1 MARHDG
7 MERDLGKRLHAERPE
22 ASSDLVSSI
31 ARRFE
36 SRTERSQRGLRLGFA
51 GALTAVALGA
61 LAAVGGVSYAATQAS
76 HAFSSVKQVV
86 VAKPTVATKQA
97 VGSKH
102 PTSAGKTYGITPL
115 INNVSP
121 RKQKCLHKINILGH
135 GFLGTTDVEFNG
147 VPSPFWFVNSEH
159 KIVARNP
166 CGSGTGPVTVT
177 TDGGTATSPYPFEET
192 GNSFPENGNGVPE
205 KQHPKK

>member
-1 MARHDG
+1 MARQDRT
-7 MERDLGKRLHAERPE
+7 ERDLDKRLRAERPE
-22 ASSDLVSSI
+22 PSSDLVSSI
-31 ARRFE
+31 VSRFE
-36 SRTERSQRGLRLGFA
+36 SRSERSQRSLRLGFA

-76 HAFSSVKQVV
+76 HAYSAVKQVV
-86 VAKPTVATKQA
+86 VAKPTVVNKAKQP
-97 VGSKH
+97 SR
-102 PTSAGKTYGITPL
+102 PTSAGKTYGITPI

-177 TDGGTATSPYPFEET
+177 TDGGTATSPYPFTET
-192 GNSFPENGNGVPE
+192 GNSFPESGNGEPE
-205 KQHPKK
+205 H